1 MMKILAIGNSFS
13 EDCTAYLERMTKDAY
28 VRNLYIG
35 GCSLARHASNLQG
48 DVAAYQLQKDAK
60 MLGTR
65 LVSANWALLSDTWDV
80 VTVQQ
85 VSGDSGIYESYG
97 NALRTVLAFV
107 RALSPN
113 ARIVWNQTWA
123 YASYSAHP
131 HFPRYGCDRERM
143 HAQIDEVAHRIAK
156 ENGLEIVETGR
167 AIDFLR
173 KNLEEDGTELCRDG
187 FHLSLDYGRYAAAY
201 TWASYFGL
209 EARDFVP
216 EGADRARIER
226 IRTLLDGYL

>member
-1 MMKILAIGNSFS
+1 MKILAIGNSFS
-13 EDCTAYLERMTKDAY
+13 EDCTAYLESIAPAAY

-48 DVAAYQLQKDAK
+48 AVAAYQYQKDAK
-60 MLGTR
+60 MLGTQ
-65 LVSANWALLSDTWDV
+65 LVSANWALLSEDWDV

-85 VSGDSGIYESYG
+85 VSSDSGIYETYG
-97 NALRTVLAFV
+97 KALQTVLAFV
-107 RALSPN
+107 RALCPR

-143 HAQIDEVAHRIAK
+143 HLQIDGVAHRIAE
-156 ENGLEIVETGR
+156 ENGLDILETGR

-173 KNLEEDGTELCRDG
+173 KNLEEDKTELCRDG
-187 FHLSLDYGRYAAAY
+187 HHLSLDCGRFAAAY
-201 TWASYFGL
+201 TWAKYFGFA
-209 EARDFVP
+209 ARDFVP
-216 EGADRARIER
+216 EGADASRIEQ
-226 IRTLLDGYL
+226 IKVLLDEYL